1 MLVATVKKTSTEY
14 VYEDGYTGD
23 KEENKNIVET
33 TNFNGE
39 EGVAYKNLISK
50 YGMTYPLLV
59 NLMVYLEDTEFCE
72 NLANS
77 VCKNEVILGL
87 QEEEIVTITKEKYQ
101 CTETDKLYYDL
112 NGKLKGTYT
121 TTGETIE
128 VLNESKIKWNR
139 ILQIRNENG
148 WEQGTNKE
156 QIGTDEDGSFKWEYN
171 GYKWTLSYL
180 KQYESIWYIAKLTKK
195 QLGAQAEKTIDV
207 NREPITFTGKA
218 YTAEE
223 ERGPYAI
230 DKSTTITYNQCT
242 FGLLKI
248 SNWALEY
255 ERVYSVYTETVE
267 GPTYQQV
274 ITNGDIENNSPDDET
289 EDYHDYPKIELSK
302 EEIGKNEYIEKC
314 REEVNNKEEFSSSI
328 WVFPDTKST
337 LYTKT
342 NRILQPIEY
351 IYEKHTKT
359 KVEAEPI
366 KIIKETPEDENGFLY
381 ITGRCKSVIV
391 TKNGKTK
398 FERRYYQDKETG
410 EYVYLTDAV
419 LGIDK
424 GERIDKKVKSEV
436 IERANDQSYN
446 KSGKMVVPGL
456 EISATTVMR
465 NVRKNEWDMEIEER
479 KEEDKIKAKYIY
491 IQVDEDHIKERNK
504 KGCTISKIVTIYTRK
519 RTLTKPD
526 RIDEVQ
532 QVRKE
537 LVDKFTFSGLYKDNQ
552 KLWEDVAYYIDCTY
566 KKDEIENI
574 FIMGDGAS
582 YIKAGVEWIDKAV
595 FVLDLFHLEKYINH
609 LNYDEY
615 LKSKLQEAIDQ
626 YDPISTENIMNEA
639 IKKIKQ
645 EIKEDEQL
653 GRNTKRLNNRLK
665 KIENTKT
672 YLMNQWSGI
681 EAHDKYKDKL
691 TGCCQEGQVHHT
703 LSERMSTDAKVWCE
717 EGIDE
722 MSQLRAFT
730 QNGGNIYQKI
740 IDISTQE
747 KRNKK
752 IEALEKRIK
761 NKAQK
766 KLFGTTGVSIP
777 TLAGARDE
785 LYYELKNIWY
795 GKAV

>member
-1 MLVATVKKTSTEY
+1 
-14 VYEDGYTGD
+14 
-23 KEENKNIVET
+23 
-33 TNFNGE
+33 
-39 EGVAYKNLISK
+39 
-50 YGMTYPLLV
+50 
-59 NLMVYLEDTEFCE
+59 
-72 NLANS
+72 
-77 VCKNEVILGL
+77 
-87 QEEEIVTITKEKYQ
+87 
-101 CTETDKLYYDL
+101 
-112 NGKLKGTYT
+112 
-121 TTGETIE
+121 
-128 VLNESKIKWNR
+128 
-139 ILQIRNENG
+139 
-148 WEQGTNKE
+148 
-156 QIGTDEDGSFKWEYN
+156 
-171 GYKWTLSYL
+171 
-180 KQYESIWYIAKLTKK
+180 
-195 QLGAQAEKTIDV
+195 
-207 NREPITFTGKA
+207 
-218 YTAEE
+218 
-223 ERGPYAI
+223 
-230 DKSTTITYNQCT
+230 
-242 FGLLKI
+242 
-248 SNWALEY
+248 
-255 ERVYSVYTETVE
+255 
-267 GPTYQQV
+267 
-274 ITNGDIENNSPDDET
+274 
-289 EDYHDYPKIELSK
+289 
-302 EEIGKNEYIEKC
+302 
-314 REEVNNKEEFSSSI
+314 
-328 WVFPDTKST
+328 
-337 LYTKT
+337 
-342 NRILQPIEY
+342 
-351 IYEKHTKT
+351 
-359 KVEAEPI
+359 
-366 KIIKETPEDENGFLY
+366 
-381 ITGRCKSVIV
+381 
-391 TKNGKTK
+391 
-398 FERRYYQDKETG
+398 
-410 EYVYLTDAV
+410 
-419 LGIDK
+419 
-424 GERIDKKVKSEV
+424 
-436 IERANDQSYN
+436 
-446 KSGKMVVPGL
+446 MVVPRL

-465 NVRKNEWDMEIEER
+465 NVRKNEWNMENSER

-519 RTLTKPD
+519 RILTKPD

-717 EGIDE
+717 NGIDE

-752 IEALEKRIK
+752 IEELEKRIK
-761 NKAQK
+761 KKANKR
-766 KLFGTTGVSIP
+766 LFGTTGVSIP